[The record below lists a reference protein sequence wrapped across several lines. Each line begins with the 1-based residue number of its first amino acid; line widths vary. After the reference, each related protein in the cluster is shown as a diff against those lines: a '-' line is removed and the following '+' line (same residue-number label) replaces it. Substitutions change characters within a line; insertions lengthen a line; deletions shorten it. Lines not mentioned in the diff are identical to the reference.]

1 MRKIVLSATLAFFA
15 LSGSSQSKE
24 ISTTGWYAI
33 SSAAVSVGSSALVCG
48 IILSPVVLPIS
59 LIMASLEKNEQNKT
73 ATLTTKT
80 PDNKE
85 VKMVVPLKVAEE
97 NKLKA
102 GDKLALE
109 KAPEGTG
116 ALLKKDGKVLTHMIN
131 QEDAALSTS
140 QPVPVK

>member
-15 LSGSSQSKE
+15 FSSISQSKE

-33 SSAAVSVGSSALVCG
+33 SSAAVSIGSSALVSG

-116 ALLKKDGKVLTHMIN
+116 ALLKKDGKVLTHMID
-131 QEDAALSTS
+131 QEDATLSTS